1 MKRITAFAAL
11 FFVCLFVNRAGA
23 TVSIVKN
30 GSFEYDGPIAD
41 VTVEQPHY
49 WCDVNIPPAK
59 FGGYVSSFWSTH
71 GWDEGYSLTL
81 FSQYNVIL
89 DAGDIASVSQ
99 EVFLEDSVREISFDL
114 QLTSSAG
121 PWDGV
126 KRVAVVMLD
135 GNDIWDSNNIV
146 PGPDGEYIGQQID
159 INSFADDAIHT
170 LTLAIKSKVTETS
183 KPYVEYQATWDF
195 VKFDSY
201 CGGLGYLPYDFD
213 RDCYVDAYDMQ
224 ILADEWLTDGAL
236 AGRYDLFAD
245 GAGTVNFRDFT
256 LFASHWLDVN
266 CQGPGYC
273 SGCDFDQSG
282 AVDINDLFDLAE
294 NWLNYSV
301 LYSDIDGDGSV
312 RFDDFAGFAGGWML
326 TSAWQEYGSGRFS
339 EPELILLGADLNDDG
354 IVDYDDLSIFSDN
367 WLAGGSCVTA
377 DINTDGIVDFYDF
390 LALAE
395 QWRLKGTLYDWN

>member
-11 FFVCLFVNRAGA
+11 ILLCFFVSTVGA

-30 GSFEYDGPIAD
+30 GSFEYDGLIAD

-49 WCDVNIPPAK
+49 WCDVNIPAGK

-71 GWDEGYSLTL
+71 GLDEGYSLTL
-81 FSQYNVIL
+81 FSQYNAIL
-89 DAGDIASVSQ
+89 HAGDMGGVSQ
-99 EVFLEDSVREISFDL
+99 KMFLEDTVREISFDL
-114 QLTSSAG
+114 LLSSSAG
-121 PWDGV
+121 PWDGN

-135 GNDIWDSNNIV
+135 GNDIWDSNDIAV
-146 PGPDGEYIGQQID
+146 SPDGEYIGEQID
-159 INSFADDAIHT
+159 INSFTDNAMHT
-170 LTLAIKSKVTETS
+170 LTLAIKSKVTETF

-213 RDCYVDAYDMQ
+213 HDCYVDIND
-224 ILADEWLTDGAL
+224 LWVLTDEWLGTQSTQF
-236 AGRYDLFAD
+236 DLFAD
-245 GAGTVNFRDFT
+245 DAGTIDFRDFT
-256 LFASHWLDVN
+256 VFASHWWDAN
-266 CQGPGYC
+266 CQEPDYC

-282 AVDINDLFDLAE
+282 AVDTNDLFGLAE

-312 RFDDFAGFAGGWML
+312 RFDDFAGFAGGWMQ
-326 TSAWQEYGSGRFS
+326 TSALWEYGSDKFS
-339 EPELILLGADLNDDG
+339 EPALVLLESDLNDDG

-367 WLAGGSCVTA
+367 WLAGGGCVTA

-395 QWRLKGTLYDWN
+395 QWRMKGTLYNWK